1 MNDSSFNS
9 ITYTV
14 EKKVE
19 GNYALKRALYIIGVV
34 LASVALC
41 AACII
46 VKFLVYFTPVMFMLC
61 VIIFKYL
68 FIYLQIEYRYT
79 IEHGVFTME
88 KVFGGKK
95 CKKYYEIKLS
105 ELDSIVPFTDVT
117 VQNNDTVYDSCVSIK
132 KPTQDLYAM
141 IKNTEGKRNVACFEA
156 TKKTLKIMRYH
167 NPNTVM
173 SDNLR
178 H

>member
-1 MNDSSFNS
+1 MDDSSFNS

-19 GNYALKRALYIIGVV
+19 GKYALHRVLYILGVV

-41 AACII
+41 AACIY
-46 VKFLVYFTPVMFMLC
+46 VKLLVYFTPVMFMLC

-68 FIYLQIEYRYT
+68 FIYFQIEYRYT

-95 CKKYYEIKLS
+95 CKNYYQIKLS
-105 ELDSIVPFTDVT
+105 DADMIVPFSDVAVT
-117 VQNNDTVYDSCVSIK
+117 KGDTVYDSCVSLK
-132 KPTQDLYAM
+132 NPTQDLYA
-141 IKNTEGKRNVACFEA
+141 IITKNGERKSIAYFEA

-167 NPNTVM
+167 NQNTVL